1 LTHDAV
7 TFIITNGDGDDD
19 YLNNNHAIFEI
30 LTILL
35 RVVIVRTDIIYV
47 HSAFNKAKDISITFV
62 SISIILFF
70 KNFQSDKEIF
80 FASFRNCEKIIKSN
94 DLRNGHRPSLLYRI
108 TIEQISMVRYHPS
121 LPWLLITSKSSFLN
135 DNIPNNSRYTN
146 SI

>member
-62 SISIILFF
+62 SISIILFL
-70 KNFQSDKEIF
+70 KTSNQ
-80 FASFRNCEKIIKSN
+80 IK
-94 DLRNGHRPSLLYRI
+94 R
-108 TIEQISMVRYHPS
+108 
-121 LPWLLITSKSSFLN
+121 SFLHHSEIVRRLLKVTILEM
-135 DNIPNNSRYTN
+135 DIVHHYY
-146 SI
+146 IE